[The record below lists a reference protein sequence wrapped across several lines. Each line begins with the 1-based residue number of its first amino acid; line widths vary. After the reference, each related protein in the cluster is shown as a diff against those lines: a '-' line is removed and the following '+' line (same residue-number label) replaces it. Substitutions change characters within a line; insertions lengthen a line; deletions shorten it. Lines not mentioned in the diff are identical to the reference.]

1 MFSMPRSLDVITLF
15 HNPSLRSSIRALDLL
30 KRASAL
36 AQESSSGM
44 TFNDAEPNS
53 ETSSKNI
60 PVPGNEFELEVTTKP
75 PTEDQL
81 NNIFDYLG
89 ATAAI
94 PGKPSEIVQGARDRE
109 EAIRKV
115 MADGSKFIR
124 PVVVDWS
131 NGKAVLGGNESLI
144 IRMLKEL
151 PQ

>member
-1 MFSMPRSLDVITLF
+1 
-15 HNPSLRSSIRALDLL
+15 
-30 KRASAL
+30 
-36 AQESSSGM
+36 M

-124 PVVVDWS
+124 PVVSYMSPVIFTLFLEMNLLTLSQVVDWS